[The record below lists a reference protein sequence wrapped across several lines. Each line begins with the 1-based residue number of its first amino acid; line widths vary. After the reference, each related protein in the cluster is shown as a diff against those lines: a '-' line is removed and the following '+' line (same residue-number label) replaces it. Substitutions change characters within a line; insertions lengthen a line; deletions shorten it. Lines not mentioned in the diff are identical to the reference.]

1 MKKISIVVPVYYNY
15 DNLEPL
21 YYDIKTKL
29 FDELKRMDYDYELV
43 LVDDGSK
50 DNSYDKILSLKS
62 IDNKIKAVKLSR
74 NFGMH
79 SAILAG
85 FSVCTGD
92 LAVIKMADI
101 QEPTELILDMLVE
114 YNNGAEVVLAIRKD
128 RKDSMI
134 SKLFSNTYY
143 NIFRKFSGLDMPNGG
158 FDTFLADRKV
168 INVLVSL
175 NEKNTTL
182 MGLVLW
188 SGFKTSKIYFNRL
201 EREIGKSI
209 WTLKKKVKLF
219 EDSIYSFSIF
229 PIKLIAGIGITFF
242 IVSFFLIIYFIYEK
256 LANNVPVRGFTTLAI
271 LLLFSIGLV
280 LFSLSIIGEYI
291 YRIFDES
298 RKRPPYIISKNE

>member
-1 MKKISIVVPVYYNY
+1 MKKLSIIVPVYYNY
-15 DNLEPL
+15 NNLQPL
-21 YYDIKTKL
+21 HDDLKSKL
-29 FDELKRMDYDYELV
+29 FCKLGEFGFDYELV
-43 LVDDGSK
+43 LVDDGSG
-50 DNSYDKILSLKS
+50 DNSFDKILQLKS
-62 IDNKIKAVKLSR
+62 IDDKIKAIKLSR

-85 FSVCTGD
+85 LSVCTGD
-92 LAVIKMADI
+92 VAVIKMADI
-101 QEPTELILDMLVE
+101 QEPTEMILEMISE
-114 YNNGAEVVLAIRKD
+114 YNNGSEVVLAIRKD
-128 RKDSMI
+128 RKDSI
-134 SKLFSNTYY
+134 VSKLFSNTYY

-201 EREIGKSI
+201 EREIGKSK

-229 PIKLIAGIGITFF
+229 PIKLIAGIGIAFF
-242 IVSFFLIIYFIYEK
+242 IVSFFLIIYFIFEK
-256 LANNVPVRGFTTLAI
+256 ITNNVPVRGFTTLAI
-271 LLLFSIGLV
+271 LLLFSMGLI
-280 LFSLSIIGEYI
+280 LFSLSVIGEYI
-291 YRIFDES
+291 FRIFDET
-298 RKRPPYIISKNE
+298 RNRPPFIISDKK

>member
-1 MKKISIVVPVYYNY
+1 MKKISIVVPVYYNF

-21 YYDIKTKL
+21 YNDLKNKL
-29 FDELKRMDYDYELV
+29 FSKLKNMDYDYELI

-50 DNSYDKILSLKS
+50 DNSYDKILFLKS
-62 IDNKIKAVKLSR
+62 IDDKIKSVKLSR

-92 LAVIKMADI
+92 VAVIKMADI
-101 QEPTELILDMLVE
+101 QEPTEIILEMLSG

-128 RKDSMI
+128 RRDSLI

-143 NIFRKFSGLDMPNGG
+143 NVFRKLSGLDMPTGG
-158 FDTFLADRKV
+158 FDTFFADRKV

-188 SGFKTSKIYFNRL
+188 SGFKTSKIYFNRQ
-201 EREIGKSI
+201 EREIGKSK

-229 PIKLIAGIGITFF
+229 PIKLIAGIGIAFF

-256 LANNVPVRGFTTLAI
+256 LTNNVPVRGFTTLAI
-271 LLLFSIGLV
+271 ILLFGIGLI

-291 YRIFDES
+291 YRIFDET
-298 RKRPPYIISKNE
+298 RNRPPFIISEEK

>member
-1 MKKISIVVPVYYNY
+1 MKKISIVVPVYYNF

-21 YYDIKTKL
+21 YNDLKKKL
-29 FDELKRMDYDYELV
+29 FSKLKNMNYDYELI
-43 LVDDGSK
+43 LVDDGSN
-50 DNSYDKILSLKS
+50 DNSYNKILFLKSKDDKIKS
-62 IDNKIKAVKLSR
+62 VKLSR

-85 FSVCTGD
+85 FSLCTGD
-92 LAVIKMADI
+92 VAVIKMADI
-101 QEPTELILDMLVE
+101 QEPTEIILEMLSE
-114 YNNGAEVVLAIRKD
+114 YSNGSEVVLAIRKD
-128 RKDSMI
+128 RRDNII

-143 NIFRKFSGLDMPNGG
+143 NVFRKLSGLDMPNGG

-168 INVLVSL
+168 VNVLVSL

-188 SGFKTSKIYFNRL
+188 SGFKTSKIYFNRQ
-201 EREIGKSI
+201 EREIGKSK

-229 PIKLIAGIGITFF
+229 PIKLIAGIGIVFF

-256 LANNVPVRGFTTLAI
+256 LTNNVPVRGFTTLAI
-271 LLLFSIGLV
+271 ILLFGIGLI

-291 YRIFDES
+291 YRIFDET
-298 RKRPPYIISKNE
+298 RNRPPFIISEEK

>member
-134 SKLFSNTYY
+134 SKLFSNTNY

-201 EREIGKSI
+201 EREIGKSK

-256 LANNVPVRGFTTLAI
+256 LTNNVPVRGFTTLAI

>member
-1 MKKISIVVPVYYNY
+1 MKKISIVVPVYYNF

-21 YYDIKTKL
+21 YNDLKNKL
-29 FDELKRMDYDYELV
+29 FNNLKSLNYDYELI

-50 DNSYDKILSLKS
+50 DNSYDKILYLKS
-62 IDNKIKAVKLSR
+62 IDDKIKAVKLSR

-92 LAVIKMADI
+92 VAVIKMADI
-101 QEPTELILDMLVE
+101 QEPTEIILEMLSE

-128 RKDSMI
+128 RRDSLI

-143 NIFRKFSGLDMPNGG
+143 NVFRKLSGLDMPNGG

-201 EREIGKSI
+201 EREIGKSK

-229 PIKLIAGIGITFF
+229 PIKLIAGIGIAFF

-256 LANNVPVRGFTTLAI
+256 LTNNVPVRGFTTLAI
-271 LLLFSIGLV
+271 ILLFGIGLI

-291 YRIFDES
+291 YRIFDET
-298 RKRPPYIISKNE
+298 RNRPPYIISEEK